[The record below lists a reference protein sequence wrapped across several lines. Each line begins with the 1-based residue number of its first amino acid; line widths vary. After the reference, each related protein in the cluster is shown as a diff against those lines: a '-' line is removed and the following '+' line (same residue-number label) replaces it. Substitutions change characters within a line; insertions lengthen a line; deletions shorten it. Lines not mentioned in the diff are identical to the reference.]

1 MTLGERYVELA
12 LRLQRHR
19 DELVFGYSGPPE
31 LAARVAAEETFDPAK
46 LAADAEVILAELSSS
61 DESQGSDW
69 LVEQTAALLT
79 LARSLD
85 GHELPYREDVE
96 RSYGVE
102 PEWYPEDE
110 FERTHRELDE
120 ALGGSGDL
128 RERYCRWLEA
138 TELPKDILSEALS
151 ATLAEFRDRTRA
163 RFGLPE
169 GEQVE
174 LRLVEGKR
182 WGGYSEFV
190 GGLRSILHVNT
201 DLPLPSGDLA
211 HFVAHESYPGH
222 HTENA
227 WKEALLVRD
236 QGRVEATIVL
246 ATGPEGVIAE
256 GLAQLARD
264 ALLGAEAEH
273 VTADL
278 LASLGFDYE
287 PVVGARVRSARMLTN
302 DVAANLALMRHER
315 GAGEDELAAYARRW
329 TLQPEDRI
337 EKLVAWVCTQPF
349 RGYVVTYPAG
359 LRLARAFVGNDP
371 DRFKRLLT
379 EQLAPADLRISSA
392 AA

>member
-1 MTLGERYVELA
+1 VTLAKRYVELA
-12 LRLQRHR
+12 LRLQRHW
-19 DELVFGYSGPPE
+19 DELVFGYSGPRE
-31 LAARVAAEETFDPAK
+31 LAERVAAEETVEPAR
-46 LAADAEVILAELSSS
+46 LAADAEAILAELAGS
-61 DESQGSDW
+61 DENRRTRW
-69 LVEQTAALLT
+69 LAAQTAALLT
-79 LARSLD
+79 LARRLD

-110 FERTHRELDE
+110 FERVHRELDE
-120 ALGGSGDL
+120 ALRGSGEL
-128 RERYCRWLEA
+128 RERYSRWLEA
-138 TELPKDILSEALS
+138 TALPKEILSEALS

-163 RFGLPE
+163 LFGLPE
-169 GEQVE
+169 GEEVE
-174 LRLVEGKR
+174 LRLVGGKR
-182 WGGYSEFV
+182 WGGYSEFF

-236 QGRVEATIVL
+236 QGRLEATIML

-264 ALLGAEAEH
+264 ALLGAEAES
-273 VTADL
+273 VTAEL

-287 PVVGARVRSARMLTN
+287 PNVGARVRSARMLTN

-315 GAGEDELAAYARRW
+315 GAGEEELAAYARRW
-329 TLQPEDRI
+329 TLQPEERI

-349 RGYVVTYPAG
+349 RGYVVTYSAG
-359 LRLARAFVGNDP
+359 LRLAKAFVGTDS

-379 EQLAPADLRISSA
+379 EQLVPADLRVSSA